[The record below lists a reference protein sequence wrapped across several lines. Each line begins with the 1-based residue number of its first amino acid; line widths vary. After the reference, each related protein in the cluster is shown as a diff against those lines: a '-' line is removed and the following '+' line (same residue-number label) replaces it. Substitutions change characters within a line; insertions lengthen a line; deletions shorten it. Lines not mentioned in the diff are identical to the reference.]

1 MTFCPAHIFYNV
13 IIIECINLTRSVITS
28 DDNSPLQK
36 PYTMVSCLHD
46 LSMIG
51 IHTSMEAIPGRV
63 VASRYPI
70 FCAMRG
76 IPMMPTVSR
85 MTLCRNETA
94 LAIT

>member
-1 MTFCPAHIFYNV
+1 MAFCPAHIFYNV
-13 IIIECINLTRSVITS
+13 IIIGTIKEHTS